1 MEKNIFWSRLI
12 NVIISVLSAVATTF
26 GLNQF

>member
-1 MEKNIFWSRLI
+1 MEKNVFWSRVI